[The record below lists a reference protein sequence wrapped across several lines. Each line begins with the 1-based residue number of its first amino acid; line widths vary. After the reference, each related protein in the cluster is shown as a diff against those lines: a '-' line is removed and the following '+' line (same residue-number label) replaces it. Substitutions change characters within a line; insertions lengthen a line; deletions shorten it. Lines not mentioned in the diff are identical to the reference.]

1 MNASL
6 SLPPASVR
14 RSAYAALFVSLVHI
28 IFGAVV
34 ACVIAQLFILRA
46 VFRTLPILPSSSQVP
61 TPHRVTE
68 ILWVVLP
75 VGLLIAVFI
84 GAYRALPL

>member
-1 MNASL
+1 MTSVL
-6 SLPPASVR
+6 TVSLPPAVVT
-14 RSAYAALFVSLVHI
+14 ALFWS
-28 IFGAVV
+28 AVV

-46 VFRTLPILPSSSQVP
+46 VFRTLPILPSSAQVP
-61 TPHRVTE
+61 TPHRLTE

-75 VGLLIAVFI
+75 VGGLIAVFV

>member
-1 MNASL
+1 MTSVL
-6 SLPPASVR
+6 TVTLPPTVVT
-14 RSAYAALFVSLVHI
+14 ALFWS
-28 IFGAVV
+28 AVAV
-34 ACVIAQLFILRA
+34 CVIAQVFILRA

-75 VGLLIAVFI
+75 VGGLIAVFI